1 MIMRGCASASLPCKV
16 FVAPRRHQ
24 RSSLLFLRQSQVFL
38 GRHDTGRIR
47 VAFTSAPALNTN
59 DQVALGED
67 PQFDGLGYAPLETLV
82 HVLLPIRIL
91 KVWLRLREK
100 ERVDSTVK
108 VRVLL
113 HVSLVPSTAAR

>member
-1 MIMRGCASASLPCKV
+1 MRK
-16 FVAPRRHQ
+16 
-24 RSSLLFLRQSQVFL
+24 SQVFL
-38 GRHDTGRIR
+38 GRHDAGRIR
-47 VAFTSAPALNTN
+47 VAFASAPALNTN

-91 KVWLRLREK
+91 EVRFRLREK

-108 VRVLL
+108 VGILL
-113 HVSLVPSTAAR
+113 HVSVVPSTAGK